1 MRSNTARRL
10 GSIVAAGAAIALL
23 SACAASGGTGGAPD
37 ADSADADTGAPE
49 KSTLTVA
56 INPSTQFAPLY
67 YGIESGIFE
76 EHGLELEI
84 VPQTDI
90 AAIVSGLA
98 SGTYDVGFATIVHV
112 VTANANGIPI
122 RAVTSIEGQI
132 QPDDEGTVTIA
143 SAESGIT
150 DFAGLEGARV
160 ATVGLSSHNTL
171 TMWELADRAGADTAS
186 IELVQLP
193 FGQMAAALESGDVD
207 AAIMQWPFAAEALA
221 AGGVELGYNNREL
234 FTDTATTL
242 FNMSQSFIDQNPNT
256 VRAFADAMSESIV
269 GATEDPDAAKAALV
283 DGMGITAEQAA
294 NARWN
299 IGGDPAV
306 NLDAFEVA
314 RDLLVKF
321 STDKAASAALENLD
335 VTTVVWPGALE

>member
-1 MRSNTARRL
+1 MSASPFRRL
-10 GSIVAAGAAIALL
+10 GTIAIAALAAVAL
-23 SACAASGGTGGAPD
+23 AGCSGSATPQADPD
-37 ADSADADTGAPE
+37 ESGAPE
-49 KSTLTVA
+49 KTNLTVA

-67 YGIESGIFE
+67 YGIQEGIFE
-76 EHGLELEI
+76 EHGLKLEI
-84 VPQTDI
+84 TPQTDI

-112 VTANANGIPI
+112 VTANSNGIPI
-122 RAVTSIEGQI
+122 RAISSIEGQI
-132 QPDDEGTVTIA
+132 QADDDGTLTIA

-150 DFAGLEGARV
+150 DFAGLEGKRV
-160 ATVGLSSHNTL
+160 ATIGLSSHNTL
-171 TMWELADRAGADTAS
+171 TMWELADRAGADTSS

-193 FGQMAAALESGDVD
+193 FGQMAAALDSGDVD

-234 FTDTATTL
+234 FVDTATTL
-242 FNMSQSFIDQNPNT
+242 FNTSQSFIDQNPNT
-256 VRAFADAMSESIV
+256 VRAFADAMTESIL
-269 GATEDPDAAKAALV
+269 GATENPDVAKAALV
-283 DGMGITAEQAA
+283 DGLGITAEQAE

-306 NLDAFEVA
+306 NLSAFETA

-321 STDKAASAALENLD
+321 STDKAAVAALENLD
-335 VTTVVWPGALE
+335 VSTVVWSGAIE

>member
-1 MRSNTARRL
+1 MRKSIARRL
-10 GSIVAAGAAIALL
+10 AGVAAVGTVLASLV
-23 SACAASGGTGGAPD
+23 ACSGGGAP
-37 ADSADADTGAPE
+37 ADEGAEGDGGAPE

-67 YGIESGIFE
+67 YGIQEGIFE

-84 VPQTDI
+84 TPQTDI

-98 SGTYDVGFATIVHV
+98 SGTYDIGFATVVHA

-122 RAVTSIEGQI
+122 RAITTIEGQI
-132 QPDDEGTVTIA
+132 QEDDEGTVTIA

-150 DFAGLEGARV
+150 DFAGLEGKRV
-160 ATVGLSSHNTL
+160 ATVGLSSHNTM
-171 TMWELADRAGADTAS
+171 TMWELADRAGADTES

-193 FGQMAAALESGDVD
+193 FGQMAAALASGDVD
-207 AAIMQWPFAAEALA
+207 AAIMQWPFAADALA

-234 FTDTATTL
+234 FVDTATTL
-242 FNMSQSFIDQNPNT
+242 FNTSQSFIDQNPNT
-256 VRAFADAMSESIV
+256 VRAFADAMAESIV
-269 GATEDPDAAKAALV
+269 GATENPEVAKESLIE
-283 DGMGITAEQAA
+283 GLGITAEQAA
-294 NARWN
+294 GARWN
-299 IGGDPAV
+299 IGGDPAL

-321 STDKAASAALENLD
+321 SSDESAKTALENLD
-335 VTTVVWPGALE
+335 VSTIVWPGAL